1 MEEDGEIATEVDEQ
15 LKSVAASEDLDMNVS
30 QMEFDENAKLNS
42 QFQIDESELQ
52 GLNRKQRREK
62 IRLLKKAF
70 EEKLRQGDLRTC
82 EVSDNGRTCSERV
95 DKFDQVCSSVNSG
108 QEPEMIETGYSM
120 YGCDELCSSSD
131 SSVVM
136 EEMSVHSSVIVSDS
150 SGTTITST
158 YSLQNTTIQ
167 DFLST
172 ASENVKKEDPQ
183 DQTGD
188 LEGSVLIPVCGNCDK
203 TGDKDLV
210 TCQVQEETTYRGNLS
225 DDTQNAV
232 DYDFVAKV
240 KHENHENSDVRCTF
254 DDSSDLGKDIQG
266 HEISDQKDSQSM
278 SCDLNESMDD
288 NDSTVKSSYHVDSYL
303 TSSKL
308 TMKSANVDNAES
320 LSLNLVQTSDKI
332 SEFQD
337 SEDSRS
343 LCTDESE
350 LESGELTDSSDES
363 EESSEEDELIVQGE
377 EPVEDQGV

>member
-95 DKFDQVCSSVNSG
+95 DKFDHVCSSVNSG

-120 YGCDELCSSSD
+120 FGCDELCSSSD

-158 YSLQNTTIQ
+158 CSLQNTTIE
-167 DFLST
+167 DFL
-172 ASENVKKEDPQ
+172 SENVKKEDPQ

-188 LEGSVLIPVCGNCDK
+188 LEGSVPIPVCGNCDK

-210 TCQVQEETTYRGNLS
+210 TCQVQEETTYGGNLS

-240 KHENHENSDVRCTF
+240 KHENSDVRCTF
-254 DDSSDLGKDIQG
+254 DDNSDLGKDIQG

-288 NDSTVKSSYHVDSYL
+288 NDSTVKSSSHVDSYL
-303 TSSKL
+303 KSSKL
-308 TMKSANVDNAES
+308 TMKSSNIDNVES

-332 SEFQD
+332 SEFRD

>member
-1 MEEDGEIATEVDEQ
+1 MDEDGEISTGVDEQ

-42 QFQIDESELQ
+42 QFQIDESELE

-70 EEKLRQGDLRTC
+70 EEKLTQGDLRTC
-82 EVSDNGRTCSERV
+82 EVSDNCGSYSERV
-95 DKFDQVCSSVNSG
+95 DQFDQVCSSVNSG

-136 EEMSVHSSVIVSDS
+136 EETSVHSSVIVSDS
-150 SGTTITST
+150 SGTTVIST
-158 YSLQNTTIQ
+158 YSLQNNTIQ

-183 DQTGD
+183 DQAGD
-188 LEGSVLIPVCGNCDK
+188 RECSVPIPVCGNCDK
-203 TGDKDLV
+203 TEEKVLV
-210 TCQVQEETTYRGNLS
+210 TSKGQEETTYRGNLS

-232 DYDFVAKV
+232 DYDFVTKF
-240 KHENHENSDVRCTF
+240 KHENSALDGN
-254 DDSSDLGKDIQG
+254 SDLGKDVQG
-266 HEISDQKDSQSM
+266 HEILDQKDSQSM
-278 SCDLNESMDD
+278 SCDLNESD
-288 NDSTVKSSYHVDSYL
+288 NDFTVKSSSHVDSYL
-303 TSSKL
+303 TTSEL
-308 TMKSANVDNAES
+308 TMKSSIVDNEKS
-320 LSLNLVQTSDKI
+320 LSLNLVQTSDKL

-363 EESSEEDELIVQGE
+363 EENSEEDELIVQGE
-377 EPVEDQGV
+377 EPVEEQGV

>member
-108 QEPEMIETGYSM
+108 QETEMIETGYSM

-188 LEGSVLIPVCGNCDK
+188 LEGSVRIPVYGNCDK
-203 TGDKDLV
+203 TGDKNFV
-210 TCQVQEETTYRGNLS
+210 TCHVQDETTYRGNLS

-240 KHENHENSDVRCTF
+240 KHENSDARCTLVGN
-254 DDSSDLGKDIQG
+254 SDLGKDIQG
-266 HEISDQKDSQSM
+266 HEILDQKDSQSM

-288 NDSTVKSSYHVDSYL
+288 NDSTVKSSSHVDSYL
-303 TSSKL
+303 KSSEL
-308 TMKSANVDNAES
+308 TMKSANIDNVES
-320 LSLNLVQTSDKI
+320 LSLNLVQTSDKT
-332 SEFQD
+332 SEFRD

>member
-136 EEMSVHSSVIVSDS
+136 EEMSIHSSVIVSDS

-188 LEGSVLIPVCGNCDK
+188 LEGSVPIPVCGKCDK
-203 TGDKDLV
+203 TGDKVLV
-210 TCQVQEETTYRGNLS
+210 TGQFQDEITYRGNLS

-240 KHENHENSDVRCTF
+240 KHENSDVRCTL
-254 DDSSDLGKDIQG
+254 DGNSDLKKDIQG
-266 HEISDQKDSQSM
+266 HEILDQKDSQSM
-278 SCDLNESMDD
+278 SCDLNESMED
-288 NDSTVKSSYHVDSYL
+288 NDSTVKSSSHVDSYL
-303 TSSKL
+303 RSSEL
-308 TMKSANVDNAES
+308 TMKSANIDNVES
-320 LSLNLVQTSDKI
+320 LSLNLLQTSDKT
-332 SEFQD
+332 SEFRD